1 MMMIWVVAAQSVQEI
16 VLFCDNSPCFLGQYH
31 GTPIHSN
38 AIHSY
43 IRTVK
48 EYHMN
53 IKNNICYMMN
63 TFCVT
68 VLKPEIL
75 GEQACFPRD
84 QMASAIYR

>member
-1 MMMIWVVAAQSVQEI
+1 
-16 VLFCDNSPCFLGQYH
+16 
-31 GTPIHSN
+31 
-38 AIHSY
+38 
-43 IRTVK
+43 
-48 EYHMN
+48 
-53 IKNNICYMMN
+53 MMN